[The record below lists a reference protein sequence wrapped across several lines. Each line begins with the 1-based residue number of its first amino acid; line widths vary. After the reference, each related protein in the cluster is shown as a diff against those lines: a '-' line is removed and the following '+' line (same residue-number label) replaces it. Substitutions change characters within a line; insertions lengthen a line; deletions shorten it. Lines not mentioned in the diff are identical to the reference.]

1 MKRLSFDISY
11 PKPISYSI
19 IYMYIYYR
27 LYLQIQPGLH
37 IQPIQTLTTR
47 SISFIKLVPSIL
59 SLLLNCTLF
68 IFSQS
73 QVTCLFCHLTWKRK
87 IFLVLYII
95 HILIYTIYY
104 IYHTHIIIYIIIY
117 IYVYIYIYILILELY
132 NTYIVNKPLAQDR
145 NM

>member
-19 IYMYIYYR
+19 IYMYTYYR

-37 IQPIQTLTTR
+37 IQPIQTLTKR
-47 SISFIKLVPSIL
+47 SLSFIKLVSSIL

-73 QVTCLFCHLTWKRK
+73 RVTCLFCHLTWKRK
-87 IFLVLYII
+87 ICLVLYII
-95 HILIYTIYY
+95 HILIHTIYY

-117 IYVYIYIYILILELY
+117 IYIYIYIILELY